1 MLSLSMRKALLLFGM
16 ILMTGSAARA
26 DLTHRMTSSTQL
38 QVNGAYTDATRIGS
52 TYTVSG
58 SNIKV
63 ASADDHFG
71 KLTAGTATAAA
82 TLDVGAYDINTAGSA
97 FSFSESWTQGDVVN
111 AIGSGAD
118 VTSGVVADLPAYGE
132 VLTMSG
138 GVAGSLAGTITSAG
152 VTTLTAGG
160 AGTTATGQFVT
171 EIQIR

>member
-1 MLSLSMRKALLLFGM
+1 MKKFLPLLML
-16 ILMTGSAARA
+16 LMTGSVVAPARA

-63 ASADDHFG
+63 ATDAHFG
-71 KLTAGTATAAA
+71 KMTAGTATAAA

-97 FSFSESWTQGDVVN
+97 FTFSESWTQGDVVN

-138 GVAGSLAGTITSAG
+138 GVAGTLAGTITSAG

-171 EIQIR
+171 EIQLR